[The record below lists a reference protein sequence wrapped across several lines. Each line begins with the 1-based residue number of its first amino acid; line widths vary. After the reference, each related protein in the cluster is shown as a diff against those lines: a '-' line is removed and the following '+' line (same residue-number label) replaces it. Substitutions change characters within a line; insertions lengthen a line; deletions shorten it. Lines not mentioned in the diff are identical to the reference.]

1 MKFARH
7 TLAVFLLLGLG
18 IQAAELSAPEK
29 NFEALWGTFD
39 KRYAFFNERKVN
51 WQAQYKKFRP
61 QVDAETT
68 DKELFKTMCEMLA
81 PLKDGHVTLRARR
94 LGEPEYCPEDL
105 PRFTHEFNTR
115 KLERQYKAMVQKTL
129 TANRFDKPKTAG
141 KILSYSHNDKFG
153 YLLIHEF
160 DGVNRRKLDAALNE
174 ALGAMDGIEGLII
187 DIRLNPGGTTG
198 ITYRIAN
205 RFSDKRRIGHHE
217 KTRKGNGDG
226 KNKKEFSP
234 LRTFHLQPPAANKK
248 QRTFTG
254 PIILLTHGASY
265 SAADLFAMIMRE
277 LPHVKI
283 IGEPTN
289 GIFSNMLE
297 RKLPNGWKYT
307 LSFQVNYTAKMD
319 CLETKGV
326 PVHLKILNKRTDLE
340 KGIDP
345 LVTKALEMLADKKV
359 PQEK

>member
-1 MKFARH
+1 MKYARH

-18 IQAAELSAPEK
+18 TQAANLSAPEK
-29 NFEALWGTFD
+29 NFEALWGTFNE
-39 KRYAFFNERKVN
+39 RYAFFKERKVD

-61 QVDAETT
+61 RVDANTT
-68 DKELFKTMCEMLA
+68 DKELFKTMCDMLA
-81 PLKDGHVTLRARR
+81 PLKDGHVTLWARR
-94 LGEPEYCPEDL
+94 LKLPEYCPEDL

-115 KLERQYKAMVQKTL
+115 KLERQYKAMVQETL
-129 TANRFDKPKTAG
+129 TANGFGEPKTAG
-141 KILSYSHNDKFG
+141 RILSYTHNEKFG
-153 YLLIHEF
+153 YLLIREF
-160 DGVNRRKLDAALNE
+160 DNVNRRKLDAALDE

-205 RFSDKRRIGHHE
+205 RFADKRRIGHHE
-217 KTRKGNGDG
+217 KTRKA
-226 KNKKEFSP
+226 KNKAKGGKEFGP
-234 LRTFHLQPPAANKK
+234 LRTFHVRPPAANKK

-265 SAADLFAMIMRE
+265 SAADLFAMIMLE

-307 LSFQVNYTAKMD
+307 LSFQVNYTAKMV

-326 PVHLKILNKRTDLE
+326 PVHVQVLNKRTDLK

-345 LVTKALEMLADKKV
+345 LVTQALEMLDAKKV
-359 PQEK
+359 PQPK